1 MTFRGFAQ
9 RGRRFV
15 PLLALP
21 AALLFSQGQA
31 KAVLI
36 YNIYESSGDVIVQA
50 SGSLNLPSAV
60 GAGDCDGADGGIAS
74 YIAIIC
80 TGPNAILN
88 VYGIT
93 GPATFDG
100 SVFNGDGSSTSSI
113 STYISGNSG
122 LFVTPGF
129 GISSGYTSGD
139 PIFSSSIFTG
149 QTLASL
155 GFTLSSGLIGT
166 WSLDGT
172 SDTIQAFLGPPSAE
186 VPGPLPLF
194 GAAAAFGWSRR
205 MRRRISAPLITPP
218 QA

>member
-1 MTFRGFAQ
+1 
-9 RGRRFV
+9 V

-21 AALLFSQGQA
+21 AALLFIQGQA
-31 KAVLI
+31 KAALI
-36 YNIYESSGDVIVQA
+36 YNIFESNGDVIVQA
-50 SGSLNLPSAV
+50 SGSLNLPSPV
-60 GAGDCDGADGGIAS
+60 NTDDCDDSDGGIAS
-74 YIAIIC
+74 IFAVIC
-80 TGPNAILN
+80 TGPNAVLN

-93 GPATFDG
+93 GPTTFDG
-100 SVFNGDGSSTSSI
+100 SVFNGNGTSTSPTT
-113 STYISGNSG
+113 TYIVGNSNASI
-122 LFVTPGF
+122 TPGF

-149 QTLASL
+149 ETLASL

-172 SDTIQAFLGPPSAE
+172 SETIQAFIGPPSAA